1 MSATRWLKFNA
12 VGWGGILLQLAVLKR
27 RTGGRKRKDG
37 MDTAGAVETAIIH
50 NYLWHERYTWADR
63 RQTRLRWRFLKFNL
77 TTGTFSIAGNI
88 GMMSLLVARL
98 HLHYLVSNGI
108 SIAACSIANY
118 LVSDRFVFEAGNHA
132 ETGTAPSTLIICK
145 AASRPER
152 IQSGTPI
159 PR

>member
-12 VGWGGILLQLAVLKR
+12 VGGGGIILQLVVLALM
-27 RTGGRKRKDG
+27 TGLLKIHYALA
-37 MDTAGAVETAIIH
+37 TALAVETAIIH

-63 RQTRLRWRFLKFNL
+63 KQTRLRWRFLKFNL

-88 GMMSLLVARL
+88 GMMSLLVAKL

-118 LVSDRFVFEAGNHA
+118 LVSDRFVFEAGNYA

-152 IQSGTPI
+152 IQSGTPM